1 MRCGTTLCPPL
12 TWGCEMSTRR
22 QFIAGTSLLAG
33 AMLWGSKPRGAFAAE
48 RATLRTR
55 VIPASGETVPAIG
68 MGTSGSFEVQTG
80 SPQYRDLKEVLKR
93 FFDAGATVIDTAPTY
108 SNAEDN
114 LGALLAELGLRKRA
128 FIATKLS
135 GVTGREEGLEQF
147 NGTLRRLRTDRV
159 ELLQVHNLRDWKT
172 QLALARELKEEGKV
186 KYVGV
191 THYVESA
198 QDELADVVQQTRPD
212 FLQINYSVTHRG
224 AEKRVFPLAKEL
236 GVAVL
241 ANRNFDDGS
250 LFARVKGKPLP
261 GWAEEAGITSWAQ
274 MFLKFA
280 LSEEAVT
287 VVIPATGKP
296 DRQSDNLKAGLGP
309 LLTPTQK
316 AELIALLG

>member
-1 MRCGTTLCPPL
+1 N
-12 TWGCEMSTRR
+12 WGCEMSTRR

-48 RATLRTR
+48 GATLRTR

-147 NGTLRRLRTDRV
+147 N
-159 ELLQVHNLRDWKT
+159 
-172 QLALARELKEEGKV
+172 
-186 KYVGV
+186 
-191 THYVESA
+191 
-198 QDELADVVQQTRPD
+198 
-212 FLQINYSVTHRG
+212 
-224 AEKRVFPLAKEL
+224 
-236 GVAVL
+236 
-241 ANRNFDDGS
+241 
-250 LFARVKGKPLP
+250 
-261 GWAEEAGITSWAQ
+261 
-274 MFLKFA
+274 
-280 LSEEAVT
+280 
-287 VVIPATGKP
+287 
-296 DRQSDNLKAGLGP
+296 
-309 LLTPTQK
+309 
-316 AELIALLG
+316 